1 MFYGTFSLFKKYA
14 VIHIYVEKQRP
25 VKLEFKWLFSY
36 PFLFWQYSKRKLAKK
51 KNPKNTTTTTKNPT
65 TTTTT
70 KNQTPKH
77 SSVDIKILSSL
88 ILFRT
93 MRTHLSLLLLVF
105 ALCELTRLATG
116 YCRNHCDTKYWGTG
130 TKPCTIKYTETGY
143 FTRGCGWLWRNRC
156 VTGRSEV
163 NSHPTS
169 LH

>member
-51 KNPKNTTTTTKNPT
+51 KKNPQNTTTTTKNP
-65 TTTTT
+65 TTTT

-116 YCRNHCDTKYWGTG
+116 YCRNHCDTKNWGTG